1 MAFFAADV
9 VDVADFSAAEPFLAA
24 VLPVPAAFS
33 AASAVA
39 VALAVRFA
47 VEGFLAVV
55 FFAAVPA
62 DSSAAAVLRAD
73 PDAAPFRTSFSPLVV
88 DVVTRGLSLGSA
100 PGRRGTLQ
108 CN

>member
-1 MAFFAADV
+1 MREYLAVFLVAV
-9 VDVADFSAAEPFLAA
+9 VVVFLAA
-24 VLPVPAAFS
+24 
-33 AASAVA
+33 
-39 VALAVRFA
+39 
-47 VEGFLAVV
+47 GFLAAAV
-55 FFAAVPA
+55 FFAAVPV

-73 PDAAPFRTSFSPLVV
+73 PDAAPFRTSFSSLVV